1 MLKLQQQERE
11 MTYDWT
17 GEARKSEFA
26 EQLIIALVV
35 FAGGTLA
42 IAFLLMILP

>member
-1 MLKLQQQERE
+1 

-26 EQLIIALVV
+26 EHLVITRVV

-42 IAFLLMILP
+42 IAFLLTILP

>member
-1 MLKLQQQERE
+1 

-26 EQLIIALVV
+26 EHLIIALVV
-35 FAGGTLA
+35 FASCTLA
-42 IAFLLMILP
+42 LAFLLMILP

>member
-1 MLKLQQQERE
+1 